1 MDTKD
6 KRPARRAF
14 LLGAGTAGA
23 AGVAAVAAVAIGGQ
37 PGAVTDLPKP
47 QLDAKGGGGYHV
59 SDHVRNYYR
68 TTGI

>member
-1 MDTKD
+1 MDSKD

-23 AGVAAVAAVAIGGQ
+23 AGVAAVAMRGQ
-37 PGAVTDLPKP
+37 PGALPEAPKP
-47 QLDAKGGGGYHV
+47 RLDAKGGGGYHV